1 MKTTPR
7 SHLLSVAASVLTMAI
22 SAAPSGYAAT
32 QAEIDQAITN
42 GLAWLATQQNGD
54 GSFGSGYPLAYTA
67 AAVLAFENE
76 GYLPGGGAGYP
87 TIVEKGLDY
96 ILANA
101 SSIPI
106 GMQPAGDPDSN
117 GNGIGICWRATPWDS
132 REVYQT
138 GMIMQTLVA
147 SSSPARVVS
156 VGPFSGWTYKQ
167 VMQEVVDW
175 AAFGQADAGDGR
187 GGWHYYANQGG
198 ADNSTAQW
206 PVLGLVAAEQWG
218 ISAPPFVKDELNI
231 WIDYVQNDVSG
242 GSGYSSP
249 DYLVNESKTGGLL
262 VQMHYVGD
270 AATTSRAQ
278 AALGYLNN
286 NWNSPLSGWDGN
298 KGHPYAMFSIFKGL
312 ELMGGSTIPNALATP
327 DSPAGDWYGDYA
339 DVLVNSQNANGS
351 WNGYSSWDSLL
362 STPWYIVILQATV
375 FPVQVAIDMPDCAC
389 DSGYQFDVN
398 YSIERFPA
406 TGTLT
411 LFKDGTQMG
420 DPIAINNFQGS
431 ATQQVIVDSD
441 EPGTHEWKAVL
452 DVTGPGGVPSSSEA
466 TDTVNVCETPQVSG
480 IPDQVSPFQTFD
492 LDDYLTYGG
501 ALPVVWSTTG
511 APLDWSVTIDADNV
525 VTVVAPA
532 GASVPVDLTFTASVE
547 CCSGLVCSS
556 SDVAN
561 FVPNQ
566 PPNCAGA
573 FASTEL
579 IWPPNNK
586 MVPIE
591 ILGVTDPDGDP
602 LTITID
608 EIRQDEPVNTVGDGN
623 FAPDGGG
630 LGTDTAWVRAER
642 SGAKKVPG
650 NGRVY
655 HISFTADDGRG
666 GSCSC
671 EVLVGVPHD
680 VKAIPFDNGPAF
692 DSTVLAP

>member
-1 MKTTPR
+1 MKTTTR
-7 SHLLSVAASVLTMAI
+7 SRLLSVAASVLTMAVC
-22 SAAPSGYAAT
+22 AAPTGYGAT
-32 QAEIDQAITN
+32 QAQIDQAIDD
-42 GLAWLATQQNGD
+42 GLAWLATQQNAN

-76 GYLPGGGAGYP
+76 GNFPGGGSTYS
-87 TIVEKGLDY
+87 TEVEKGLDY

-117 GNGIGICWRATPWDS
+117 DNGIGICWQSDGRN
-132 REVYQT
+132 REVYET

-147 SSSPARVVS
+147 SSSPAREVT
-156 VGPFSGWTYKQ
+156 VGPFTGKTYKQ
-167 VMQEVVDW
+167 VMQDVVDW
-175 AAFGQADAGDGR
+175 AAFGQADSGNAR
-187 GGWHYYANQGG
+187 GGWHYWANLGT

-218 ISAPPFVKDELNI
+218 ISAPQFVKDELNL
-231 WIDYVQNDVSG
+231 WINYIQNDTSG
-242 GSGYSSP
+242 GSGYSNP
-249 DYLVNESKTGGLL
+249 NELVNESKTGGLL

-286 NWNSPLSGWDGN
+286 NWNSTPNTWDGN
-298 KGHPYAMFSIFKGL
+298 KGNPYAMFSIFKGL
-312 ELMGGSTIPNALATP
+312 ELMDVSTIPNAPATP
-327 DSPAGDWYGDYA
+327 DTPAKDWYGDYA
-339 DVLVNSQNANGS
+339 EFLVNSQNDNGS
-351 WNGYSSWDSLL
+351 WNGYSSWNNLL
-362 STPWYIVILQATV
+362 STGWYVVILQATV
-375 FPVQVAIDMPDCAC
+375 FPVQVAIDLPDCAC

-398 YSIERFPA
+398 YSVERFPA
-406 TGTLT
+406 DGTLT
-411 LFKDGTQMG
+411 LFEDGVQTKVI
-420 DPIAINNFQGS
+420 PIENFRGS
-431 ATQQVIVDSD
+431 ATEQIVVNSD
-441 EPGTHEWKAVL
+441 TPGPHEWKAVL
-452 DVTGPGGVPSSSEA
+452 AVTGEGGVSA
-466 TDTVNVCETPQVSG
+466 TTEDKDTVNVCETPQVSG

-492 LDDYLTYGG
+492 LDDYLSYGG
-501 ALPVVWSTTG
+501 ALPVVWTTSG
-511 APLDWSVTIDADNV
+511 APMDWSVTIDADNV
-525 VTVVAPA
+525 VTVVAPE
-532 GASVPVDLTFTASVE
+532 GASDPVDLTFTASVE

-566 PPNCAGA
+566 APNCSGA
-573 FASTEL
+573 FASTEI
-579 IWPPNNK
+579 IWPPNHK
-586 MVPIE
+586 MVPIQ

-608 EIRQDEPVNTVGDGN
+608 SIRQDEPLNTVGDGN
-623 FAPDGGG
+623 FEPDGGG
-630 LGTDTAWVRAER
+630 LGADTAWVRAER

-666 GSCSC
+666 GTCSC

-680 VKAIPFDNGPAF
+680 VKKIPIDDGATF
-692 DSTVLAP
+692 DSTALAP